1 MNAADR
7 ARRDAA
13 EALALQALGFVV
25 TDPDLRERFM
35 RMSGLEPDDIRR
47 LAGDPGF
54 GGGVLDFV
62 LAHEPTLTA
71 FCAEAGVA
79 PEEPARARRLLPGAP
94 VEY

>member
-13 EALALQALGFVV
+13 EALALQALGFVIA
-25 TDPDLRERFM
+25 DPDLRERFM
-35 RMSGLEPDDIRR
+35 RLSGLEPEDIRR
-47 LAGDPGF
+47 LAADPAF

-62 LAHEPTLTA
+62 LAHEPTLA
-71 FCAEAGVA
+71 SFCAAAGVG